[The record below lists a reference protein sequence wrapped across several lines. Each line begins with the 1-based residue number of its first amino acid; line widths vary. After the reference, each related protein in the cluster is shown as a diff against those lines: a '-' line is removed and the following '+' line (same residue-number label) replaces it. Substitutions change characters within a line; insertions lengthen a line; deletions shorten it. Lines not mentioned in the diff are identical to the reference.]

1 MIMNKN
7 RFEGDPKIIVTQ
19 DGWDLQYKGG
29 QPVMDQGIENIVTI
43 SLLTKEGWIGNIFL
57 TEKQKIGSR
66 VRELAAGTITISK
79 LNDIRQA
86 AEKTLDVDVFG
97 NVISTVTNPVSSYV
111 KLNILIQPKGSD
123 IQELTLQKN
132 GQNWINQAGDPA
144 YRRIT

>member
-1 MIMNKN
+1 MNKN

>member
-1 MIMNKN
+1 MNKN
-7 RFEGDPKIIVTQ
+7 RFEGDPKIIVTE
-19 DGWDLQYKGG
+19 DGWTLYYKGG
-29 QPVMDQGIENIVTI
+29 QPVMDQGLENIVTI

-57 TEKQKIGSR
+57 TEKQKISSR
-66 VRELAAGTITISK
+66 LRKLASGPITISK
-79 LNDIRQA
+79 LNDIRQES
-86 AEKTLDVDVFG
+86 EKNLDVDVFG
-97 NVISTVTNPVSSYV
+97 NVISTVINPVSSYV